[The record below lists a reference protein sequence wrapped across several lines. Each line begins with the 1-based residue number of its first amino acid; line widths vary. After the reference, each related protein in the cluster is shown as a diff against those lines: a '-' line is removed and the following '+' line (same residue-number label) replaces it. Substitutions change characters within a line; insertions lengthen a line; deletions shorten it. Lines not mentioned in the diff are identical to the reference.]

1 MKEDFA
7 NYPLLVDLDGSLIK
21 TDMLLESLVRVLWR
35 KPWLLILI
43 PVWLLNGRAY
53 LKKKL
58 AENSNI
64 DYNVLP
70 FRTEIVDYIQ
80 QQRDLGRKIILCTG
94 AWQGHAEGISN
105 ALGLFDQVH
114 GTSLEN
120 NLTGSNKAKWAI
132 EQFGEKNFSYI
143 GNETKDIHIWKHAA
157 TALVVSKNDSLLKQ
171 AESVSTVE
179 KHFKIPGSTLSAAI
193 KSLRPHQWV
202 KNLLLFIPLLSS
214 HLFISADAVMDS
226 LIAFSAFCFC
236 ASSTYILNDLSDI
249 DSDRNHR
256 TKHLR
261 PLASGSISIQA
272 SLLLSGLL
280 MVAALLIASLL
291 SQWFF
296 GALIL
301 YVVITVAYS
310 IKLKQLQTVDIIVLA
325 SLYTLRVIA
334 GAATIE
340 VLPSFW
346 LLSFS
351 MFIFISLAFAK
362 RLSELIKTSHENPE
376 VQEIRGRGYYVS
388 DISILLSLGSSSGL
402 ISVLVFALYISSEDI
417 TNLYAIP
424 ELLWLICPALAY
436 WIIRTYILTARN
448 ELDEDPI
455 SFAIKDR
462 NSWVVAMFI
471 VSVLVMAN

>member
-1 MKEDFA
+1 MKENVA

-21 TDMLLESLVRVLWR
+21 TDMLLESLVRVLSR

-43 PVWLLNGRAY
+43 PVWLFRGKPY

-58 AENSNI
+58 AENSDI
-64 DYNVLP
+64 DFNVLP
-70 FRTEIVDYIQ
+70 FRIEVVDYIK

-94 AWQGHAEGISN
+94 AWQGHADSISN
-105 ALGLFDQVH
+105 ALGLFDQVQ
-114 GTSLEN
+114 GTTLEH
-120 NLTGSNKAKWAI
+120 NLTGSNKAKWAV

-143 GNETKDIHIWKHAA
+143 GNETKDIHIWQHAA
-157 TALVVSKNDSLLKQ
+157 TALVVSRSDSLLKN
-171 AESVSTVE
+171 AANVATVE
-179 KHFKIPGSTLSAAI
+179 KNFNISGSTLSATI
-193 KSLRPHQWV
+193 KSLRIHQWV
-202 KNLLLFIPLLSS
+202 KNLLLFIPLFSS
-214 HLFISADAVMDS
+214 HLFTSADAVADS
-226 LIAFSAFCFC
+226 LIAFLAFCFC

-249 DSDRNHR
+249 DSDRSHR

-261 PLASGSISIQA
+261 PLASGALSIQV

-280 MVAALLIASLL
+280 MVVALLIASMLSHWFLSALL
-291 SQWFF
+291 
-296 GALIL
+296 L

-310 IKLKQLQTVDIIVLA
+310 IKLKQLHTVDIIVLA

-334 GAATIE
+334 GAVTIE

-362 RLSELIKTSHENPE
+362 RLSELIKTSHEKPGE
-376 VQEIRGRGYYVS
+376 QEIRGRGYYVS
-388 DISILLSLGSSSGL
+388 DINILLSLGSSSGL
-402 ISVLVFALYISSEDI
+402 ISVLVFALYISSEAI
-417 TNLYAIP
+417 INLYAIP
-424 ELLWLICPALAY
+424 EILWLICPALAY

-462 NSWVVAMFI
+462 NSWVVALFI
-471 VSVLVMAN
+471 VSALVMAN